1 MGLVKSTGEGLRYR
15 KQTPIIAYLIV
26 GWIAWLST
34 IITGILVSIAA
45 RKTHKY
51 GVDQSGPLAG
61 GAHHHDESSRER
73 SLAENDSGLMTTT
86 TAEKGTAP
94 QHVAHDHQWQ
104 RAQ

>member
-1 MGLVKSTGEGLRYR
+1 M
-15 KQTPIIAYLIV
+15 IV

-86 TAEKGTAP
+86 TAEKGTVHHAEKGAAP
-94 QHVAHDHQWQ
+94 QHVDHDHQWQ